1 MFNFKS
7 NLRDVWRDDVYN
19 FIMPKMLEYKHYRII
34 ISEILIIKYQSKT
47 LKNTKI

>member
-19 FIMPKMLEYKHYRII
+19 YIMPKILEYKHYLIAAN
-34 ISEILIIKYQSKT
+34 ISVTHFEM
-47 LKNTKI
+47 